1 MTISTMQKKHLKTFN
16 NLSSQKQQLKIKGS
30 HLNTVKAIYEKPIG
44 NTILSGRKLKKIS
57 LRQKHSKDASSV
69 L

>member
-16 NLSSQKQQLKIKGS
+16 TLSSQKHQLKIKGS